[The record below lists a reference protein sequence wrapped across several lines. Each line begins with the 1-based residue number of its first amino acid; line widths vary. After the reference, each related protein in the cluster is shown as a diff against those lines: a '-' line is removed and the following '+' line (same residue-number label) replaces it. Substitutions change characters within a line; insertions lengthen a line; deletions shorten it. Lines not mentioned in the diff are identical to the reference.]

1 LIESTE
7 MMLLLPYLF
16 LEAFQLL
23 NDIERLIDHHDFFNV
38 NGLVRARW
46 GLLRCNHVLIIIVK
60 VYQGLPLLFLEVT
73 SFLLKL
79 LRNEA
84 KRGPGRCISELII
97 LVLILKE
104 VLIVYLL
111 LEEGVVL

>member
-1 LIESTE
+1 

-23 NDIERLIDHHDFFNV
+23 NYIERLIDHHDFFNV

-46 GLLRCNHVLIIIVK
+46 GHLRCNNVLLIIFK

-79 LRNEA
+79 FRNEA
-84 KRGPGRCISELII
+84 KRGPGRCFSELII